1 MVKDVRSIDQKFR
14 ILFERTIYLSFF
26 SSKSNK
32 TRRSLFLIKS
42 CPFAG
47 MDAANLGR
55 IKEAYP
61 RGMMAAFRDILSTVA
76 RKKPFYSR
84 TSWSR
89 DLSDFFFFPFM
100 KTKNHRPIEF
110 LKSTSARASITY
122 HPELRVIA
130 ISLSFSIEN
139 LFRLIFLL
147 LCYLFQ

>member
-1 MVKDVRSIDQKFR
+1 M
-14 ILFERTIYLSFF
+14 
-26 SSKSNK
+26 
-32 TRRSLFLIKS
+32 
-42 CPFAG
+42 
-47 MDAANLGR
+47 GR

-89 DLSDFFFFPFM
+89 DLSDFFFFFPFM

-139 LFRLIFLL
+139 LFRLIFPPPV
-147 LCYLFQ
+147 LFIPIIHVQKIYISSEIVRILRKKNF